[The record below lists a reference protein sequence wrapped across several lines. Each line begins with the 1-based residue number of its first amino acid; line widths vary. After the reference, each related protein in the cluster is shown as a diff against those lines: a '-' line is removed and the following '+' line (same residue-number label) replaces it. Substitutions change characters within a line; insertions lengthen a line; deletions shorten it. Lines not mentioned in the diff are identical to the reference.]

1 MHGNLPVCLITQTV
15 GVAGGY
21 FLGGGHSPLSSIYG
35 LAADQVLAMEV
46 VLASGRFVT
55 VTEQSNPDLFWAL
68 RGGGGG
74 KFRRTPPPISLD
86 AS

>member
-1 MHGNLPVCLITQTV
+1 M
-15 GVAGGY
+15 
-21 FLGGGHSPLSSIYG
+21 LGGGHSPLSSIYG

-55 VTEQSNPDLFWAL
+55 VTEESDPDLFWAI

-74 KFRRTPPPISLD
+74 KLD
-86 AS
+86 SP